1 MGVLSNKK
9 PKNPYTTKHDR
20 LSDSRCDVL
29 SSSLETRPEPDGT
42 RRRSTAVDDG
52 IEIDPEG
59 EFATKVKE
67 DLAAKIKSF
76 ASMMIDG
83 EEMED
88 IAYDFAVEV
97 LKTAVPVC
105 CIVS

>member
-1 MGVLSNKK
+1 MLILDTKKPVGVQLGSKSTYPNGGTFHKK

-29 SSSLETRPEPDGT
+29 SSSLGTRPEPDGT

-76 ASMMIDG
+76 ASMM
-83 EEMED
+83 MEKKWR
-88 IAYDFAVEV
+88 I
-97 LKTAVPVC
+97 
-105 CIVS
+105 

>member
-1 MGVLSNKK
+1 MSPGCMAVLIQ
-9 PKNPYTTKHDR
+9 H
-20 LSDSRCDVL
+20 
-29 SSSLETRPEPDGT
+29 G
-42 RRRSTAVDDG
+42 AVDDG

-76 ASMMIDG
+76 ASTMM

-97 LKTAVPVC
+97 LKTAVPLC